1 MIKNYLKTA
10 TTIAIVITLLIMP
23 TICQAATIDEGRE
36 DRQQQVNA
44 FLQNVIG
51 LETKNYEIKLVSEM
65 NTPEKGATLLYNLN
79 SDDRKLE
86 VIFNLRNNEIVSCS
100 INQIKGSIT
109 IANPEKNTLSA
120 AQELLDNYEA
130 YSNVSYIQPLK
141 WDIQAISELKNTTI
155 TTQYAKFSISVQDSE
170 YQCFDWMNAP
180 NGIHN
185 MYNRLSLVFQNGSL
199 KSFTDAWNQYPF
211 GDYKEVLSKEQAIAT
226 AKTNLANYTYE
237 FGNET
242 ISNLQL
248 NEKTDWII
256 ANLTMQPRNNVLYPN
271 WEIVL
276 PLDKVYPGFT
286 YGFRVMIW
294 ADTGEVISARA
305 TGSLGFP
312 ADVGNNNIA
321 TPTPAITD
329 QSADNTAYIVSG
341 AVVAVILV
349 AAIALVKRASFKK

>member
-1 MIKNYLKTA
+1 MMKNYLKTA
-10 TTIAIVITLLIMP
+10 TTIAIVITLLTMP
-23 TICQAATIDEGRE
+23 AICQTAMTDEGR
-36 DRQQQVNA
+36 QQIVNA

-51 LETKNYEIKLVSEM
+51 LETKNYEMKLVSEM
-65 NTPEKGATLLYNLN
+65 NTPEREAALLYNLN
-79 SDDRKLE
+79 SDDGKLE
-86 VIFNLRNNEIVSCS
+86 IILNFRNDEIVSCS

-109 IANPEKNTLSA
+109 IANPDKNTLSA
-120 AQELLDNYEA
+120 TQELLDNYQA
-130 YSNVSYIQPLK
+130 YSNASYIQPLK
-141 WDIQAISELKNTTI
+141 ENIQAISELKNTTI
-155 TTQYAKFSISVQDSE
+155 TTQYAKLSISVQDSE

-226 AKTNLANYTYE
+226 AKANLANYSYE

-248 NEKTDWII
+248 NEKTDWMI

-312 ADVGNNNIA
+312 ADVGNNNLA
-321 TPTPAITD
+321 TPTPVITD
-329 QSADNTAYIVSG
+329 QSADNTVYIVSG
-341 AVVAVILV
+341 AVVAVIIV
-349 AAIALVKRASFKK
+349 AAIALIKKASFKK

>member
-1 MIKNYLKTA
+1 MIRNYLKTA

-23 TICQAATIDEGRE
+23 AICQAALTDEGR
-36 DRQQQVNA
+36 QQKVNA

-51 LETKNYEIKLVSEM
+51 IETKSYEMKLVSEM
-65 NTPEKGATLLYNLN
+65 NTSERGATLLYNLN
-79 SDDRKLE
+79 SDDGKLE
-86 VIFNLRNNEIVSCS
+86 IILNLRNDEIVSCS

-120 AQELLDNYEA
+120 AKALLDNYQA
-130 YSNVSYIQPLK
+130 YSNTSYIQPLK
-141 WDIQAISELKNTTI
+141 ENIQAISELKNTTI

-170 YQCFDWMNAP
+170 YQSFDWMNAP
-180 NGIHN
+180 NAIHN

-211 GDYKEVLSKEQAIAT
+211 GNYKEVLSKEQAIT
-226 AKTNLANYTYE
+226 IAKANLANYSYE

-256 ANLTMQPRNNVLYPN
+256 ANLTMQPRNNVLYPH

-294 ADTGEVISARA
+294 ADTGEALFARA
-305 TGSLGFP
+305 TGSLGLP

-321 TPTPAITD
+321 TPTPVKTD
-329 QSADNTAYIVSG
+329 QSANNTAYIVSG
-341 AVVAVILV
+341 VVVAIIIV